1 MNSIPWI
8 GKLVGCFLAEPLIER
23 TGYRKAIIVTSV
35 VQVIALIIEMN
46 REELAEVENLVP
58 AYCAEIAPSAVRG
71 LLAGSVTFVV
81 ALGNPRGSG
90 VSGAYVDQMSARGWL
105 IPCAMQLIPAVNIL
119 SLVAFIPESPR
130 WLLLK
135 DKRDLALRNLEKLRS
150 NDEVDNGYVAAEVEA
165 IAEAIQ
171 AGYAQ
176 DNDSDSWWKVFS
188 DPTNHG
194 RRAWIVALLFIFQQT
209 NGNQFVNS
217 YGPTFYRQS
226 GYGSAYFTYATVGQA
241 MTIVGSLIGILVTAY
256 TGRRPLMIGGGL
268 MCGVQLSIGAA
279 LGSQD
284 PPNQAEKRTV
294 IATFPLLGI
303 STKISAS
310 NNAFLIGA
318 EIGGVKM
325 RKKIMGFGTG
335 NDVLAA
341 FLVTFATPYLLAS
354 PSPDLGPQVGWISA
368 AAGYLSG
375 LYGFFFTTE
384 LKGRSLE
391 EVDQMFE
398 ARLHAWEF
406 KDFQTTGAGR
416 RLVELERHDKT
427 ALEEGMFTAY
437 ICHAMSVN
445 IKAFP
450 PIFGR
455 VIAPKHDGCRILH
468 NR

>member
-35 VQVIALIIEMN
+35 VQVIALIIEMTAKSWQQFTVGRN
-46 REELAEVENLVP
+46 FEYLAVGLHT
-58 AYCAEIAPSAVRG
+58 AQIAPSAVRG
-71 LLAGSVTFVV
+71 LLAGSITFVV
-81 ALGNPRGSG
+81 ALGNLWGSG
-90 VSGAYVDQMSARGWL
+90 VSRAYVDKIPTRGWL

-130 WLLLK
+130 WMLLK

-150 NDEVDNGYVAAEVEA
+150 KDEVDNGYVAAEFEA

-176 DNDSDSWWKVFS
+176 GDDSDSWWKIFS

-217 YGPTFYRQS
+217 YGRHSTDTAGTF
-226 GYGSAYFTYATVGQA
+226 
-241 MTIVGSLIGILVTAY
+241 
-256 TGRRPLMIGGGL
+256 
-268 MCGVQLSIGAA
+268 
-279 LGSQD
+279 
-284 PPNQAEKRTV
+284 
-294 IATFPLLGI
+294 
-303 STKISAS
+303 TKISAS

-325 RKKIMGFGTG
+325 RKKIMAFGTA

-341 FLVTFATPYLLAS
+341 LLVTFAPPYLLAS
-354 PSPDLGPQVGWISA
+354 PSPDLGPKVGWIFA
-368 AAGYLSG
+368 AAGYISG
-375 LYGFFFTTE
+375 LYGFFFTPE

-398 ARLHAWEF
+398 ARLHAWDF

-416 RLVELERHDKT
+416 RLVELERHDRT
-427 ALEEGMFTAY
+427 ALEEGVSS
-437 ICHAMSVN
+437 IEHVERD
-445 IKAFP
+445 KGQP
-450 PIFGR
+450 
-455 VIAPKHDGCRILH
+455 
-468 NR
+468 